1 MVAQNTIPLNLT
13 DAEKAFILQS
23 LDTNL
28 NARILISL
36 LHGTHINSSKCFR
49 LIMAAPVGI
58 YTGIVAVTLWNICEE
73 NFMST
78 TYFMQI
84 C

>member
-1 MVAQNTIPLNLT
+1 MVAQDIIPLNLT

-36 LHGTHINSSKCFR
+36 LHGTHINSSKCCR
-49 LIMAAPVGI
+49 LTTPAPVGI
-58 YTGIVAVTLWNICEE
+58 YTGIVTVTLWSICKET
-73 NFMST
+73 FMST
-78 TYFMQI
+78 TCIMQI
-84 C
+84 Y